1 LPEDVSVEG
10 RIFEKRW
17 SKALRRGGRE
27 AIRMP
32 MLSSALDQ
40 IPRFMPS
47 QVGSCV
53 SVMAFSSM
61 VLKIEQ
67 TVALEDGC

>member
-1 LPEDVSVEG
+1 
-10 RIFEKRW
+10 
-17 SKALRRGGRE
+17 
-27 AIRMP
+27 MP
-32 MLSSALDQ
+32 MLSSAEDQ

-47 QVGSCV
+47 QVGSWV

-67 TVALEDGC
+67 TVALEDC

>member
-27 AIRMP
+27 AIRTP

-40 IPRFMPS
+40 IPRFIPS
-47 QVGSCV
+47 QVGS
-53 SVMAFSSM
+53 
-61 VLKIEQ
+61 
-67 TVALEDGC
+67 